1 MPEHYSAHIETAVT
15 MFVLI
20 VLVPAVVEAT
30 EELVIQLLRSSNH
43 EFT

>member
-1 MPEHYSAHIETAVT
+1 
-15 MFVLI
+15 LI